1 MEQSLGDM
9 EEGQALTGSGEQ
21 KLYYQ
26 GRENDMLTGSLHVVD
41 TTLVR
46 RCLLLVCV
54 RFTTFPLSPLHTQQ
68 TAYESFESLLRQK
81 DVFKGACGAQF
92 SQPCGTASTH
102 AHRYPSQDPR
112 YCFLLGHIE
121 EHSTLHREA

>member
-41 TTLVR
+41 TTL
-46 RCLLLVCV
+46 
-54 RFTTFPLSPLHTQQ
+54 Q

-81 DVFKGACGAQF
+81 DVFKGIHRKILD
-92 SQPCGTASTH
+92 TASFLGISKNTL
-102 AHRYPSQDPR
+102 RYIER
-112 YCFLLGHIE
+112 REGVNAVVLAAGILL
-121 EHSTLHREA
+121 TLLITLLAWYWWRR

>member
-41 TTLVR
+41 TTL
-46 RCLLLVCV
+46 
-54 RFTTFPLSPLHTQQ
+54 Q